1 VRAATF
7 ALLISFCAAFAFA
20 QQQQP
25 QPPNAIAHGSEK
37 VGAEARH
44 PDEHAE
50 HESPR
55 FLGLPSWIWKVA
67 NMLAFLGVLFYF
79 IGKPIKRALAGRHEQ
94 IQQEAQEARER
105 RAKADQLAADIQARL
120 SQLENEVRQIRDRAL
135 AEGERQKQEM
145 IAAAEAEAKKIL
157 ASARGEVENRLKHAR
172 HELTEYAGQLASE
185 RAEQILRE
193 KTTDADRQKLFRD
206 SLKQVEEVQS

>member
-20 QQQQP
+20 QHQQP
-25 QPPNAIAHGSEK
+25 QPHSSEK
-37 VGAEARH
+37 VAAEAT
-44 PDEHAE
+44 HAE
-50 HESPR
+50 GSAHGGHEESK
-55 FLGLPSWIWKVA
+55 FLGLPSWIWKLV
-67 NMLAFLGVLFYF
+67 NMLAFFGVLVYF

-193 KTTDADRQKLFRD
+193 KTTDADRQKLFNE
-206 SLKQVEEVQS
+206 SLKQVEQA